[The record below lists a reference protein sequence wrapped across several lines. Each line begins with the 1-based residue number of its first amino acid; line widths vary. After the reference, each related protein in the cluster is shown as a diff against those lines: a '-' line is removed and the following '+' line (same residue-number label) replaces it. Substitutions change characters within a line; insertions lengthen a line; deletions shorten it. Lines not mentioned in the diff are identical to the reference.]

1 MNWEL
6 IIAAFG
12 IVLSSQVTVEFFK
25 WLFKRDTPERKML
38 KALGGD
44 ALYKWLCEW
53 KHEEGG
59 TAAEWAA
66 IDMLY
71 DGYRSLGGNGEIEKL
86 YNECKNMASTD

>member
-6 IIAAFG
+6 IITFFG
-12 IVLSSQVTVEFFK
+12 IVLGSNVTVELFK

-53 KHEEGG
+53 KHEDGG
-59 TAAEWAA
+59 TAARSWRLHTTVFTQRRLTRYQAA
-66 IDMLY
+66 SA
-71 DGYRSLGGNGEIEKL
+71 RRTSR
-86 YNECKNMASTD
+86 A

>member
-6 IIAAFG
+6 IITFFG
-12 IVLSSQVTVEFFK
+12 IVLGSNVTVEFFK

-44 ALYKWLCEW
+44 ALYKWLCER

-59 TAAEWAA
+59 TAAEWET
-66 IDMLY
+66 IDNHY
-71 DGYRSLGGNGEIEKL
+71 KGYRALDGNGEITKL
-86 YNECKNMASTD
+86 YEECTKFSSTD